1 MKPKPKKKTIELS
14 TEKKK
19 KKKTPFPLV
28 LPLFPLTQS
37 VLLILETKGGIQFCA
52 GGGML
57 VCFECFRSFAEA
69 LAIWE
74 YDFFWVGGIGWYGL
88 DEWWRICMHSGA

>member
-14 TEKKK
+14 TEKKRRR
-19 KKKTPFPLV
+19 
-28 LPLFPLTQS
+28 LFPLS
-37 VLLILETKGGIQFCA
+37 FPLSLDAVSPPNIGDKRGIQFCA

>member
-1 MKPKPKKKTIELS
+1 
-14 TEKKK
+14 
-19 KKKTPFPLV
+19 
-28 LPLFPLTQS
+28 
-37 VLLILETKGGIQFCA
+37 
-52 GGGML
+52 ML